1 MEASQD
7 QFNARHL
14 LVFMLIDRHTAAII
28 TDFDQSILM
37 QDQGQLAGKACQC
50 LIDTVVD
57 DFLNEVIRTGCI
69 GIHTRALANGV
80 KAGKY
85 FNRVGVV
92 VIGHREWIQNGGVN
106 DCRSIIFYRTDSV
119 ILDSKNASIAG
130 NSSAYPS

>member
-7 QFNARHL
+7 QFNAGHL
-14 LVFMLIDRHTAAII
+14 LVFVLIDRHAAAII

-37 QDQGQLAGKACQC
+37 QSQGQLAGKACQC

-57 DFLNEVIRTGCI
+57 DLLNEVVRAGCI
-69 GIHTRALANGV
+69 GIHTRALANRV

-92 VIGHREWIQNGGVN
+92 VIGHR
-106 DCRSIIFYRTDSV
+106 
-119 ILDSKNASIAG
+119 K
-130 NSSAYPS
+130 